1 MYRAALYSKRLS
13 LYIGDILLIDKARK
27 IMIKIKNVVS
37 CTVAFATAFAAHT
50 AFATSTSTV
59 EIANT
64 SNTSINQTADA
75 TANAD
80 VPNNNYESVFAN
92 LALHCIHQEFP
103 NVVKHMMN
111 NGDDVKAPN
120 QLYPSFYGCLDWH
133 SSVHGHWLLV
143 RMLNTAQDAVDKD
156 EIIEKLNIS
165 FTPKNIQ
172 GELTSLKRENNASFE
187 RPYGLAWF
195 LQLTAELRQ
204 SSLPEATKWL
214 NTLRPLEDEI
224 VARVSAWLPKLAYPI
239 RTGEH
244 SQTAFAF
251 GLMLDWAKTAGNKEF
266 EALLT
271 SRVKDYYQDDTQ
283 CPLAYEPSGQD
294 FLSPCLAE
302 ADLMRR
308 VMSKKDYSQWLSAFF
323 PSLTARTSNWLAPA
337 TVTDKTDGKL
347 AHLDGLNI
355 SRAWMIEGIMQ
366 ALPEGDK
373 RLPVLKKALS
383 SHREAGLNAV
393 FGDMHYM
400 GSHWLGSFASYL
412 ETQRGLN

>member
-1 MYRAALYSKRLS
+1 MCRAALYSNHGS
-13 LYIGDILLIDKARK
+13 LYIGDRFVIDKAHEAIMK
-27 IMIKIKNVVS
+27 IKMKIKNFVRRSVAL
-37 CTVAFATAFAAHT
+37 TALLATHNAFATNAPNAEGV
-50 AFATSTSTV
+50 STSSTNTV
-59 EIANT
+59 ASSLTGT
-64 SNTSINQTADA
+64 S
-75 TANAD
+75 
-80 VPNNNYESVFAN
+80 NNNYESVFAN

-111 NGDDVKAPN
+111 SADDVKAPN
-120 QLYPSFYGCLDWH
+120 KLYPAFYGCLDWH

-143 RMLNTAQDAVDKD
+143 RILNTAQDAVNKG

-165 FTPKNIQ
+165 FTTENIQ
-172 GELTSLKRENNASFE
+172 GELASLKRENNASFE

-204 SSLPEATKWL
+204 SSTPEAKIWL
-214 NTLRPLEDEI
+214 DTLLPLEEEI

-251 GLMLDWAKTAGNKEF
+251 GLMLDWAKISGNKEF

-271 SRVKDYYQDDTQ
+271 SRVKEYYQADKQ

-308 VMSKKDYSQWLSAFF
+308 VMAKHEYSQWLSAFF
-323 PSLTARTSNWLAPA
+323 PSLTASTSNWLAPA

-355 SRAWMIEGIMQ
+355 SRAWMIEGIIS
-366 ALPEGDK
+366 ALPDDDA
-373 RLPVLKKALS
+373 RLTVLKKTLKA
-383 SHREAGLNAV
+383 HREAGLSAV
-393 FGDMHYM
+393 FDDMHYM

-412 ETQRGLN
+412 ETQRGLK

>member
-1 MYRAALYSKRLS
+1 MLK
-13 LYIGDILLIDKARK
+13 KK
-27 IMIKIKNVVS
+27 MKIKNFIRS
-37 CTVAFATAFAAHT
+37 SVALTTIIAAQN
-50 AFATSTSTV
+50 AFATSTSTAEAV
-59 EIANT
+59 STSSTNT
-64 SNTSINQTADA
+64 VASSSIRTS
-75 TANAD
+75 
-80 VPNNNYESVFAN
+80 NNNYESVFAN

-111 NGDDVKAPN
+111 NGDDVKAPS
-120 QLYPSFYGCLDWH
+120 QLYPAFYGCLDWD

-143 RMLNTAQDAVDKD
+143 RMLNTAQDAVNKG

-165 FTPKNIQ
+165 FTKENIQ
-172 GELTSLKRENNASFE
+172 GELASLKRENNASFE

-204 SSLPEATKWL
+204 SSIPEAKVWL
-214 NTLRPLEDEI
+214 DTLLPLEEEI

-251 GLMLDWAKTAGNKEF
+251 GLMLDWAKTSGNKDF
-266 EALLT
+266 EAQLT
-271 SRVKDYYQDDTQ
+271 ARVKDYYQADKA

-308 VMSKKDYSQWLSAFF
+308 VMDKKDYSQWLSAFF
-323 PSLTARTSNWLAPA
+323 PGLTGSTSNWLAPA

-355 SRAWMIEGIMQ
+355 SRAWMIEGIIS
-366 ALPEGDK
+366 ALPDNDA
-373 RLPVLKKALS
+373 RLPVMEKTLAA
-383 SHREAGLNAV
+383 HREAGLNAV

-412 ETQRGLN
+412 ETQRGIK

>member
-1 MYRAALYSKRLS
+1 MM
-13 LYIGDILLIDKARK
+13 K
-27 IMIKIKNVVS
+27 IKMKIKNFIRRSVAL
-37 CTVAFATAFAAHT
+37 TALLATHNAFATNAPNAEAV
-50 AFATSTSTV
+50 STSSTNTV
-59 EIANT
+59 ASSLTGT
-64 SNTSINQTADA
+64 S
-75 TANAD
+75 
-80 VPNNNYESVFAN
+80 NNNYESVFAN

-111 NGDDVKAPN
+111 SADDVKAPN
-120 QLYPSFYGCLDWH
+120 KLYPAFYGCLDWH

-143 RMLNTAQDAVDKD
+143 RMLNTAKDAVNRD

-165 FTPKNIQ
+165 FTTENIR
-172 GELTSLKRENNASFE
+172 GELASLNRENNASFE

-204 SSLPEATKWL
+204 SSIPEAKIWL
-214 NTLRPLEDEI
+214 DTLLPLEEEI

-251 GLMLDWAKTAGNKEF
+251 GLMLDWAKISGNKEF

-271 SRVKDYYQDDTQ
+271 SRVKEYYQADKQ

-308 VMSKKDYSQWLSAFF
+308 VMAKHEYSQWLSAFF
-323 PSLTARTSNWLAPA
+323 PSLTASTSNWLAPA

-355 SRAWMIEGIMQ
+355 SRAWMIEGIIS
-366 ALPEGDK
+366 ALPDDDA
-373 RLPVLKKALS
+373 RLTVLKKTLKA
-383 SHREAGLNAV
+383 HREAGLNAV

-412 ETQRGLN
+412 ETQRGIK

>member
-1 MYRAALYSKRLS
+1 MF
-13 LYIGDILLIDKARK
+13 
-27 IMIKIKNVVS
+27 KIKKLVR
-37 CTVAFATAFAAHT
+37 CTLAFATAFATHN
-50 AFATSTSTV
+50 AFASSSPTV
-59 EIANT
+59 EANNKG
-64 SNTSINQTADA
+64 SAGANQALV
-75 TANAD
+75 ANAPTG

-111 NGDDVKAPN
+111 NGDDVKAPS
-120 QLYPSFYGCLDWH
+120 QLYPAFYGCLDWH

-156 EIIEKLNIS
+156 LIIKSLNTS
-165 FTPKNIQ
+165 FTAENIQ
-172 GELTSLKRENNASFE
+172 GELASLKRENNASFE

-204 SSLPEATKWL
+204 SSIPEAEVWL
-214 NTLRPLEDEI
+214 DTLLPLEEEI
-224 VARVSAWLPKLAYPI
+224 VARVNAWLPKLAYPI

-251 GLMLDWAKTAGNKEF
+251 GLMLDWAKVADNRDF

-271 SRVKDYYQDDTQ
+271 SRVKEYYQADKQ

-308 VMSKKDYSQWLSAFF
+308 VMAKKDYSQWLSAFF
-323 PSLTARTSNWLAPA
+323 PDLTAETSSWLAPA

-355 SRAWMIEGIMQ
+355 SRAWMIEGIIS
-366 ALPEGDK
+366 ALSNDDA
-373 RLPVLKKALS
+373 RLPVLKKTLKA
-383 SHREAGLNAV
+383 HRDAGLNAV

-412 ETQRGLN
+412 ETQRGID

>member
-1 MYRAALYSKRLS
+1 
-13 LYIGDILLIDKARK
+13 
-27 IMIKIKNVVS
+27 
-37 CTVAFATAFAAHT
+37 
-50 AFATSTSTV
+50 
-59 EIANT
+59 
-64 SNTSINQTADA
+64 
-75 TANAD
+75 
-80 VPNNNYESVFAN
+80 
-92 LALHCIHQEFP
+92 
-103 NVVKHMMN
+103 
-111 NGDDVKAPN
+111 
-120 QLYPSFYGCLDWH
+120 
-133 SSVHGHWLLV
+133 
-143 RMLNTAQDAVDKD
+143 MLNTAQDTVDKD
-156 EIIEKLNIS
+156 LIIKSLNTS
-165 FTPKNIQ
+165 FTTENIQ
-172 GELTSLKRENNASFE
+172 GELASLKRENNASFE

-204 SSLPEATKWL
+204 SSIPEAKVWL
-214 NTLRPLEDEI
+214 NTLLPLEEEI

-251 GLMLDWAKTAGNKEF
+251 GLMLDWAKVADNKDF

-271 SRVKDYYQDDTQ
+271 SRVKEYYQADKQ

-308 VMSKKDYSQWLSAFF
+308 VMAKHEYSQWLSAFF
-323 PSLTARTSNWLAPA
+323 PDLTAKTSSWLAPA

-355 SRAWMIEGIMQ
+355 SRAWMIEGIIS
-366 ALPEGDK
+366 ALPDDDA
-373 RLPVLKKALS
+373 RLPVLKKTLAA
-383 SHREAGLNAV
+383 HREAGLNAV

>member
-1 MYRAALYSKRLS
+1 MK
-13 LYIGDILLIDKARK
+13 K
-27 IMIKIKNVVS
+27 IKKKIKNRIRS
-37 CTVAFATAFAAHT
+37 SVALTAIIATPNAFAASTPT
-50 AFATSTSTV
+50 AEAVSTRSISTDASYSTGTS
-59 EIANT
+59 
-64 SNTSINQTADA
+64 
-75 TANAD
+75 
-80 VPNNNYESVFAN
+80 NNNYESVFAN

-111 NGDDVKAPN
+111 SADDVKAPSK
-120 QLYPSFYGCLDWH
+120 LYPAFYGCLDWH

-156 EIIEKLNIS
+156 EIIEELDTS
-165 FTPKNIQ
+165 FTTENIQ
-172 GELTSLKRENNASFE
+172 GELASLKRENNASFE

-204 SSLPEATKWL
+204 SSIPEAKVWL
-214 NTLRPLEDEI
+214 DTLLPLEEEI

-251 GLMLDWAKTAGNKEF
+251 GLMLDWAKVADNRDF

-271 SRVKDYYQDDTQ
+271 SRVKEYYQADKQ

-308 VMSKKDYSQWLSAFF
+308 VMAKKDYSQWLSAFF
-323 PSLTARTSNWLAPA
+323 PDLTAETSSWLAPA

-347 AHLDGLNI
+347 AHLDGLI
-355 SRAWMIEGIMQ
+355 S
-366 ALPEGDK
+366 
-373 RLPVLKKALS
+373 
-383 SHREAGLNAV
+383 AV
-393 FGDMHYM
+393 
-400 GSHWLGSFASYL
+400 
-412 ETQRGLN
+412 RG

>member
-1 MYRAALYSKRLS
+1 M
-13 LYIGDILLIDKARK
+13 
-27 IMIKIKNVVS
+27 KIKTIVYS
-37 CTVAFATAFAAHT
+37 AVAFTTVLTINSAFA
-50 AFATSTSTV
+50 ST
-59 EIANT
+59 N
-64 SNTSINQTADA
+64 
-75 TANAD
+75 ANAVSPAAAKEINSGSSKIIEND
-80 VPNNNYESVFAN
+80 YESVFAN

-111 NGDDVKAPN
+111 DGDDVKAPR
-120 QLYPSFYGCLDWH
+120 QLYPAFYGCLDWH

-143 RMLNTAQDAVDKD
+143 RMLNTAQDTVNND
-156 EIIEKLNIS
+156 EIIKKLNAS
-165 FTPKNIQ
+165 FTPRNIQ
-172 GELTSLKRENNASFE
+172 GELKSLKRENNASFE

-204 SSLPEATKWL
+204 SSIPEAKVWL
-214 NTLRPLEDEI
+214 DTLLPLEKEI
-224 VARVSAWLPKLAYPI
+224 VVRISTWLPKLAYPI

-251 GLMLDWAKTAGNKEF
+251 GLMLDWAKTSGNEEF

-271 SRVKDYYQDDTQ
+271 SKVKDYYQSDNQ

-308 VMSKKDYSQWLSAFF
+308 VMTEKDYSQWLSAFF
-323 PSLTARTSNWLAPA
+323 PDLTAKTSSWLAPA

-355 SRAWMIEGIMQ
+355 SRAWMIEGIMS
-366 ALPEGDK
+366 ALPDDDA
-373 RLPVLKKALS
+373 RLPVLEKTLKI
-383 SHREAGLNAV
+383 HREAGLNAV

-400 GSHWLGSFASYL
+400 GSHWLGSFANYL
-412 ETQRGLN
+412 ETKRGIH

>member
-1 MYRAALYSKRLS
+1 
-13 LYIGDILLIDKARK
+13 
-27 IMIKIKNVVS
+27 
-37 CTVAFATAFAAHT
+37 
-50 AFATSTSTV
+50 
-59 EIANT
+59 
-64 SNTSINQTADA
+64 
-75 TANAD
+75 
-80 VPNNNYESVFAN
+80 
-92 LALHCIHQEFP
+92 
-103 NVVKHMMN
+103 
-111 NGDDVKAPN
+111 
-120 QLYPSFYGCLDWH
+120 
-133 SSVHGHWLLV
+133 
-143 RMLNTAQDAVDKD
+143 
-156 EIIEKLNIS
+156 
-165 FTPKNIQ
+165 
-172 GELTSLKRENNASFE
+172 
-187 RPYGLAWF
+187 
-195 LQLTAELRQ
+195 
-204 SSLPEATKWL
+204 
-214 NTLRPLEDEI
+214 
-224 VARVSAWLPKLAYPI
+224 
-239 RTGEH
+239 
-244 SQTAFAF
+244 
-251 GLMLDWAKTAGNKEF
+251 MLDWTKTAGKKEF

-271 SRVKDYYQDDTQ
+271 SRVNDYYQDDTQ

>member
-1 MYRAALYSKRLS
+1 MM
-13 LYIGDILLIDKARK
+13 K
-27 IMIKIKNVVS
+27 IKMKIKNFIRS
-37 CTVAFATAFAAHT
+37 SIALTTIIATHN
-50 AFATSTSTV
+50 AFATSTPTAEAVSPNSTKTD
-59 EIANT
+59 ASYSTGT
-64 SNTSINQTADA
+64 S
-75 TANAD
+75 
-80 VPNNNYESVFAN
+80 NNNYESIFAN

-111 NGDDVKAPN
+111 SADDVKAPN
-120 QLYPSFYGCLDWH
+120 KLYPAFYGCLDWH

-165 FTPKNIQ
+165 FTAENIQ
-172 GELTSLKRENNASFE
+172 GELASLKRENNASFE

-204 SSLPEATKWL
+204 SSLPEATEWL

-251 GLMLDWAKTAGNKEF
+251 GLMLDWAKTAGNEEF

-271 SRVKDYYQDDTQ
+271 SRVKDYYLADKQ

-355 SRAWMIEGIMQ
+355 SRAWMIEGIIS
-366 ALPEGDK
+366 ALPDDDA
-373 RLPVLKKALS
+373 RLPVLKKTLKA
-383 SHREAGLNAV
+383 HRGAGLNAV

-412 ETQRGLN
+412 ETQRGIN

>member
-1 MYRAALYSKRLS
+1 MYRTALYSKRLS
-13 LYIGDILLIDKARK
+13 LYIGGILIIDKARNL
-27 IMIKIKNVVS
+27 MLKIKNLIN
-37 CTVAFATAFAAHT
+37 CTAALATTLATHTVFASV
-50 AFATSTSTV
+50 TSTIET
-59 EIANT
+59 ANT
-64 SNTSINQTADA
+64 SSASINQIADA
-75 TANAD
+75 TAYAD

-111 NGDDVKAPN
+111 NGEDVKAPS
-120 QLYPSFYGCLDWH
+120 QLYPAFYGCLDWH

-143 RMLNTAQDAVDKD
+143 RMLNTAQGAVDKD
-156 EIIEKLNIS
+156 EIVEKLNAS

-172 GELTSLKRENNASFE
+172 GELVSLKRENNASFE

-204 SSLPEATKWL
+204 SSLPEAKRWL
-214 NTLRPLEDEI
+214 NTLLPLEEEI
-224 VARVSAWLPKLAYPI
+224 VARISAWLPKLAYPI

-271 SRVKDYYQDDTQ
+271 SRVKEYYLADKQ

-308 VMSKKDYSQWLSAFF
+308 VMSKKDYSQWLSALF
-323 PSLTARTSNWLAPA
+323 PGLTAKTSNWLAPA

-373 RLPVLKKALS
+373 RLPVLEKALS
-383 SHREAGLNAV
+383 AHREAGLNAV
-393 FGDMHYM
+393 FGEMHYM

-412 ETQRGLN
+412 ETQRGLK

>member
-1 MYRAALYSKRLS
+1 MCRTALYSRRSS
-13 LYIGDILLIDKARK
+13 LYSSELLIINIAHNF
-27 IMIKIKNVVS
+27 MTKIKSFVS
-37 CTVAFATAFAAHT
+37 CAVALATSFAAHSGI
-50 AFATSTSTV
+50 ASSTSTH
-59 EIANT
+59 EAARTSSANP
-64 SNTSINQTADA
+64 IPAA
-75 TANAD
+75 VANASNGM
-80 VPNNNYESVFAN
+80 PNKNYESVFAN

-111 NGDDVKAPN
+111 ASDDVKAPR
-120 QLYPSFYGCLDWH
+120 QLYPAFYGCLDWH

-156 EIIEKLNIS
+156 NIIKKLNIS
-165 FTPKNIQ
+165 FTPENIQ
-172 GELTSLKRENNASFE
+172 GELASLKRENNASFE

-204 SSLPEATKWL
+204 SPRPEAKKWL
-214 NTLRPLEDEI
+214 NTLLPLEEEI

-251 GLMLDWAKTAGNKEF
+251 GLMLDWAKIVRNEEF

-271 SRVKDYYQDDTQ
+271 SRVKDYYLADTQ
-283 CPLAYEPSGQD
+283 CPLIYEPSGQD

-308 VMSKKDYSQWLSAFF
+308 VMSKKDYSLWLKAFF
-323 PSLTARTSNWLAPA
+323 PNLTENTSGWLLPA

-366 ALPEGDK
+366 ALPDNDT
-373 RLPVLKKALS
+373 RVPVLEEALKA
-383 SHREAGLNAV
+383 HREAGLSAV

-412 ETQRGLN
+412 ETKRGLN

>member
-1 MYRAALYSKRLS
+1 MYRTALYSKRLS
-13 LYIGDILLIDKARK
+13 LYIGGILIIDKARNL
-27 IMIKIKNVVS
+27 MLKIKNLIN
-37 CTVAFATAFAAHT
+37 CTAALATTLAAPTAFA
-50 AFATSTSTV
+50 SGTSTV
-59 EIANT
+59 ETANT
-64 SNTSINQTADA
+64 NSASINQIANA
-75 TANAD
+75 TAYAD

-111 NGDDVKAPN
+111 NGEDVKAPS
-120 QLYPSFYGCLDWH
+120 QLYPAFYGCLDWH

-143 RMLNTAQDAVDKD
+143 RMLNTTQGAVDKG
-156 EIIEKLNIS
+156 EIIEKLNAS

-172 GELTSLKRENNASFE
+172 GELVSLKRENNASFE

-204 SSLPEATKWL
+204 SSLPEAKRWL
-214 NTLRPLEDEI
+214 NTLLPLEEEI
-224 VARVSAWLPKLAYPI
+224 VSRISAWLPKLAYPI

-271 SRVKDYYQDDTQ
+271 SRVKDYYLADKQ

-323 PSLTARTSNWLAPA
+323 PGLTAKTSYWLAPA

-355 SRAWMIEGIMQ
+355 SRAWMIEGIIQ
-366 ALPEGDK
+366 ALPEHDK
-373 RLPVLKKALS
+373 RLPVLEKALS
-383 SHREAGLNAV
+383 THREAGLNAV

-412 ETQRGLN
+412 ETQRGLK

>member
-1 MYRAALYSKRLS
+1 
-13 LYIGDILLIDKARK
+13 
-27 IMIKIKNVVS
+27 
-37 CTVAFATAFAAHT
+37 
-50 AFATSTSTV
+50 
-59 EIANT
+59 
-64 SNTSINQTADA
+64 
-75 TANAD
+75 
-80 VPNNNYESVFAN
+80 
-92 LALHCIHQEFP
+92 
-103 NVVKHMMN
+103 
-111 NGDDVKAPN
+111 
-120 QLYPSFYGCLDWH
+120 
-133 SSVHGHWLLV
+133 
-143 RMLNTAQDAVDKD
+143 MLNTAKAAVNRD

-165 FTPKNIQ
+165 FTTENIR
-172 GELTSLKRENNASFE
+172 GELASLNRENNASFE

-204 SSLPEATKWL
+204 SSIPEAKVWL
-214 NTLRPLEDEI
+214 NTLLPLEEEI

-251 GLMLDWAKTAGNKEF
+251 GLMLDWAKVADNEDF

-271 SRVKDYYQDDTQ
+271 SRVKEYYQADKQ

-308 VMSKKDYSQWLSAFF
+308 VMAKKDYSQWLSAFF
-323 PSLTARTSNWLAPA
+323 PDLTAGTSSWLAPA

-355 SRAWMIEGIMQ
+355 SRAWMIEGIIS
-366 ALPEGDK
+366 ALPDNDA
-373 RLPVLKKALS
+373 RLPVLEKTLAA
-383 SHREAGLNAV
+383 HREAGLNAV

-412 ETQRGLN
+412 ETERGIK

>member
-1 MYRAALYSKRLS
+1 MT
-13 LYIGDILLIDKARK
+13 
-27 IMIKIKNVVS
+27 KIKNVVS
-37 CTVAFATAFAAHT
+37 CTVALVTTFVSHNAFASSISTIEGANT
-50 AFATSTSTV
+50 GSAKTSQAIVASSTD
-59 EIANT
+59 IAN
-64 SNTSINQTADA
+64 S
-75 TANAD
+75 
-80 VPNNNYESVFAN
+80 NYESVFAN

-111 NGDDVKAPN
+111 SGDDVKLPSK
-120 QLYPSFYGCLDWH
+120 LYPAFYGCLDWH

-143 RMLNTAQDAVDKD
+143 RMLNTAQSAVDKD
-156 EIIEKLNIS
+156 EIIEKLNTS
-165 FTPKNIQ
+165 FTPKNVQ
-172 GELTSLKRENNASFE
+172 GELASLKRENNASFE

-204 SSLPEATKWL
+204 SSLQEAKIWL
-214 NTLRPLEDEI
+214 NTLLPLEEEI
-224 VARVSAWLPKLAYPI
+224 VTRVSAWLPKLAYPI

-251 GLMLDWAKTAGNKEF
+251 GLMLDWAKAAGDKEF
-266 EALLT
+266 ESLLT
-271 SRVKDYYQDDTQ
+271 SRVKDYYQTDTQ

-308 VMSKKDYSQWLSAFF
+308 VMSKKDYSQWLSTFF
-323 PSLTARTSNWLAPA
+323 PDLTAKTSSWLAPA

-355 SRAWMIEGIMQ
+355 SRAWMIEGIMS
-366 ALPEGDK
+366 ALPDDDA
-373 RLPVLKKALS
+373 RLPVLEKTLKT
-383 SHREAGLNAV
+383 HREAGLNAV

>member
-1 MYRAALYSKRLS
+1 MF
-13 LYIGDILLIDKARK
+13 
-27 IMIKIKNVVS
+27 KIKKLVR
-37 CTVAFATAFAAHT
+37 CTLAFATAFATHN
-50 AFATSTSTV
+50 AFASSSPTI
-59 EIANT
+59 EANNKG
-64 SNTSINQTADA
+64 SAGANQALV
-75 TANAD
+75 ANAPTG
-80 VPNNNYESVFAN
+80 VSNSNYESVFAN

-111 NGDDVKAPN
+111 DGDDVKAPS
-120 QLYPSFYGCLDWH
+120 QLYPAFYGCLDWH

-143 RMLNTAQDAVDKD
+143 RMLNTAQDGVNKD

-165 FTPKNIQ
+165 FTAANIQ
-172 GELTSLKRENNASFE
+172 GELVSLNRENNASFE

-204 SSLPEATKWL
+204 STVPEAKVWL
-214 NTLRPLEDEI
+214 STLLPLEKEI
-224 VARVSAWLPKLAYPI
+224 VSRVSAWLPKLAYPI

-251 GLMLDWAKTAGNKEF
+251 GLMLDWAKVADNRDF

-271 SRVKDYYQDDTQ
+271 SRVKEYYQADKQ

-308 VMSKKDYSQWLSAFF
+308 VMAKKDYSQWLSAFF
-323 PSLTARTSNWLAPA
+323 PDLTAETSSWLAPA

-355 SRAWMIEGIMQ
+355 SRAWMIEGIIS
-366 ALPEGDK
+366 ALPDDDA
-373 RLPVLKKALS
+373 RLPVLKKTLKA
-383 SHREAGLNAV
+383 HRDAGLNAV

-412 ETQRGLN
+412 ETQRGID

>member
-1 MYRAALYSKRLS
+1 M
-13 LYIGDILLIDKARK
+13 K
-27 IMIKIKNVVS
+27 IKMKIKNFVRRSVAL
-37 CTVAFATAFAAHT
+37 TALLATHNAFATNAPNAEGV
-50 AFATSTSTV
+50 STSSTNTV
-59 EIANT
+59 ASSLTGT
-64 SNTSINQTADA
+64 S
-75 TANAD
+75 
-80 VPNNNYESVFAN
+80 NNNYESVFAN

-111 NGDDVKAPN
+111 SADDVKAPN
-120 QLYPSFYGCLDWH
+120 KLYPAFYGCLDWH

-143 RMLNTAQDAVDKD
+143 RILNTAQDAVNKG

-165 FTPKNIQ
+165 FTTENIQ
-172 GELTSLKRENNASFE
+172 GELASLKRENNASFE

-204 SSLPEATKWL
+204 SSTPEAKIWL
-214 NTLRPLEDEI
+214 DTLLPLEEEI

-251 GLMLDWAKTAGNKEF
+251 GLMLDWAKISGNKEF

-271 SRVKDYYQDDTQ
+271 SRVKEYYQADKQ

-308 VMSKKDYSQWLSAFF
+308 VMAKHEYSQWLSAFF
-323 PSLTARTSNWLAPA
+323 PSLTASTSNWLAPA

-355 SRAWMIEGIMQ
+355 SRAWMIEGIIS
-366 ALPEGDK
+366 ALPDDDA
-373 RLPVLKKALS
+373 RLTVLKKTLKA
-383 SHREAGLNAV
+383 HREAGLSAV
-393 FGDMHYM
+393 FDDMHYM

-412 ETQRGLN
+412 ETQRGLK